1 MPRGPK
7 PKPTVADAARSHRAT
22 DTDRAA
28 PPEVQADPRAVEAWD
43 ATLAALDAVGLFHR
57 ADRAIV
63 ARYAVL
69 TGHYHACLVDLRE
82 TGPFM
87 ETKTGYRAPSPAATN
102 LLKLADKLGAI
113 EASLGLTPRS
123 RANMKVQPTQFNEEY
138 DEMLRKFCIPAP
150 SASRPVRSY
159 GA

>member
-1 MPRGPK
+1 MPRGPR
-7 PKPTVADAARSHRAT
+7 PKPTLADTARGHHPT
-22 DTDRAA
+22 EEDRSP

-43 ATLAALDAVGLFHR
+43 ATLDALDAVGLFHR

-69 TGHYHACLVDLRE
+69 TGHYHACLEDLRE

-102 LLKLADKLGAI
+102 LLKLADKLAAI
-113 EASLGLTPRS
+113 EAALGLTPRS
-123 RANMKVQPTQFNEEY
+123 RANMKVQPASLSDEE
-138 DEMLRKFCIPAP
+138 ERLLRTFIAPPA
-150 SASRPVRSY
+150 
-159 GA
+159 GGNW

>member
-7 PKPTVADAARSHRAT
+7 PKPTVADSARAHRAT
-22 DTDRAA
+22 DTDRVA

-57 ADRAIV
+57 ADRATV

-113 EASLGLTPRS
+113 EAALGLTPRS
-123 RANMKVQPTQFNEEY
+123 RANMKVQPSRMDEES
-138 DEMLRKFCIPAP
+138 ERRLREFIGPRP
-150 SASRPVRSY
+150 PGSRFGRSY

>member
-7 PKPTVADAARSHRAT
+7 PKPTVADAAPAHRAT
-22 DTDRAA
+22 TEDRAA

-102 LLKLADKLGAI
+102 LLKLADKLAAI
-113 EASLGLTPRS
+113 EAALGLTPRS
-123 RANMKVQPTQFNEEY
+123 RANMKVQPPSVD
-138 DEMLRKFCIPAP
+138 DEDERLLRAFTVPAP
-150 SASRPVRSY
+150 AGGRFGRSY

>member
-1 MPRGPK
+1 
-7 PKPTVADAARSHRAT
+7 
-22 DTDRAA
+22 
-28 PPEVQADPRAVEAWD
+28 VEAWD

-113 EASLGLTPRS
+113 EAALGLTPRS
-123 RANMKVQPTQFNEEY
+123 RANMKVQPSSLDDEE
-138 DEMLRKFCIPAP
+138 ERLLRKFIIPP
-150 SASRPVRSY
+150 PDGGRFGRSY